1 MVGPVGGRPH
11 DALAGVRTWGV
22 SSGRSEGLAL
32 RPVWD
37 PGEAGGQVA
46 AVALPKLRYLQTA
59 VLPRERGREG
69 KRGTSSKE
77 EAETRQRPPSNA
89 AGWAQC

>member
-37 PGEAGGQVA
+37 PGEAGRQVA

-69 KRGTSSKE
+69 RG
-77 EAETRQRPPSNA
+77 APAARRRRRPTRGPPSNA